1 MKKGDWNF
9 SGRIRKMTSNP
20 TMNLILRERLDI
32 YSAEQRDIVR
42 YITDVSSPKLKDF
55 DEVMICVLDEV
66 VAMKKRIA
74 ELEESAYGQQKQ
86 QSKKVTH

>member
-32 YSAEQRDIVR
+32 YSAEQRDIVS
-42 YITDVSSPKLKDF
+42 YITSRAVPQMKEF
-55 DEVMICVLDEV
+55 DEVMILLLDEV
-66 VAMKKRIA
+66 VEMKKRIA

>member
-32 YSAEQRDIVR
+32 YSAEQRDIVS
-42 YITDVSSPKLKDF
+42 YITSRAVPQMKEF
-55 DEVMICVLDEV
+55 DEVMILLLDEV
-66 VAMKKRIA
+66 VEMKKRIA
-74 ELEESAYGQQKQ
+74 ELEESVYGQQKQ
-86 QSKKVTH
+86 QSKKVAH